1 MCHVDIMSIKNYKT
15 IKLNKEEARK
25 LIVKVAREGRVLFTS
40 HATQRLGER
49 GLIVNDVMNVL
60 LSKSMR
66 VSDGEPHA
74 GGYTYRCSTRRMAVA
89 VGFTIRGDG
98 VVVITVFKTERKA

>member
-1 MCHVDIMSIKNYKT
+1 MSTKNYKT
-15 IKLNKEEARK
+15 TRLNKEAARK
-25 LIVKVAREGRVLFTS
+25 LIVKVASEGRVLFTS

-49 GLIVNDVMNVL
+49 GLIVNDVINVL

-66 VSDGEPHA
+66 VSEGEPNL
-74 GGYTYRCSTRRMAVA
+74 GGYTYRCSTTRMTVA

-98 VVVITVFKTERKA
+98 VVVITVFKTERKD